1 MKERQKTVKKSYT
14 FEGKGL
20 HTGLHCKMTI
30 LPAPADHGI
39 VFKRKDIGEEAL
51 VEASWSNIAGTAR
64 STAICKDG
72 IEVVTIEHLLAT
84 FYGLGIDNALVEID
98 STELPILDGSARPY
112 AEAFLADG
120 LHLYDAPRR
129 YLEIR
134 EPFSFEDTESGS
146 SLQVLPADNF
156 SAEVEIDYGSKVL
169 GVQKA
174 QFSEGDDFASAIAP
188 CRTFCFIHEL
198 EFLLNH
204 NLIKGGDMD
213 NAIVIVEN
221 DVDEKTLSR
230 LKKIFN
236 VENLDRAPE
245 GYLNNLTL
253 HFENECA
260 RHKLL
265 DLIGDF
271 ALAGHPLKARIIARK
286 PGHAINT
293 AALKTMFENNN
304 IIPL

>member
-14 FEGKGL
+14 FKGKGL

-30 LPAPADHGI
+30 LPAPVDHGI
-39 VFKRKDIGEEAL
+39 VFKRTDIGDEAL
-51 VEASWSNIAGTAR
+51 VEASWHNIASTAR

-72 IEVVTIEHLLAT
+72 IEVMTIEHLLAT

-120 LHLYDAPRR
+120 LRLYDAPRR

-134 EPFSFEDTESGS
+134 EPFSFEDIESGS
-146 SLQVLPADNF
+146 SLQILPADNF

-174 QFSEGDDFASAIAP
+174 QFSEGDDFASSIAP
-188 CRTFCFIHEL
+188 CRTFCFLHEL

-230 LKKIFN
+230 LKSIFN

-253 HFENECA
+253 HFDNECA

-286 PGHAINT
+286 PGHAVNT
-293 AALKTMFENNN
+293 TVLKTMFEKNN

>member
-72 IEVVTIEHLLAT
+72 IDVVTIEHLLAT

>member
-72 IEVVTIEHLLAT
+72 IDVVTIEHLLAT

-293 AALKTMFENNN
+293 AALKTMFQKNN

>member
-174 QFSEGDDFASAIAP
+174 QFSESDDFASAIAP

>member
-134 EPFSFEDTESGS
+134 EPFSFEDTESVS